1 MSSNGDDDWRTMAGG
16 PAARGA
22 DTVVDGQVLDGQL
35 PEDPE
40 SETLEGDLPSEAP
53 VPDVDAS
60 PRQLSDLGYER
71 YAHRRELGQ
80 GGMGTV
86 DLCLDAQIGRE
97 VALKVLLP
105 EVRGQTARDRF
116 IREARVQAQLEHPG
130 VVPVYDLGVTPS
142 GQPYFAMKRVKGI
155 TLQRILVGLASRT
168 RSLQERF
175 HRRALLSIV
184 ERVCETVAYAHSR
197 GVVHRDLKPA
207 NIMVG
212 DYGEVNV
219 LDWGIAKLRTDSD
232 LTDPTTDEGAPQYT
246 VPGSVIGTAG
256 YMSPEQATGDEID
269 ARADVYTLGVILFE
283 VCTHQPLH
291 RGSAGDRM
299 RSTVNGVDA
308 RPSQRLEDP
317 EFPAEIDAI
326 CEQATSPTPDDRFAD
341 AGEMLAALRAY
352 LEGERN
358 AELRREVATQ
368 HAEAARVSMASERIG
383 SSETVRV
390 QALRELGAAAVLDP
404 GNREMIGMIEKLLT
418 DADATR
424 VPDEVEREIDVER
437 RRGARHA
444 YGRSAVAY
452 AAGTAVLP
460 ILWWMGIRD
469 WPTFVALG
477 VLLVGSAFG
486 ALFLWRSQRAV
497 GALVAPAVPFAFATL
512 AVFSSVVGP
521 LFLVPALAS
530 ATAVAFTVSQRAD
543 WKLRGLINSCSVL
556 SVMIPLG
563 LQQVGVL
570 PPSLDFEGGMVLILP
585 QLVEF
590 PAVPTSVLLFFV
602 ALFVAL
608 VPNILVGRAIE
619 ALNQAERKR
628 LVQNHRL
635 RQMLPG

>member
-1 MSSNGDDDWRTMAGG
+1 MSSNGDDWGEGSRTMAGG

-22 DTVVDGQVLDGQL
+22 DTMVDDL
-35 PEDPE
+35 
-40 SETLEGDLPSEAP
+40 ETETIEGDLPSEAP
-53 VPDVDAS
+53 SPDVDAS
-60 PRQLSDLGYER
+60 PRQLSDLGWER
-71 YAHRRELGQ
+71 YEARRELGE
-80 GGMGTV
+80 GGMGKV
-86 DLCLDAQIGRE
+86 DLCHDHQIGRE
-97 VALKVLLP
+97 VAVKVLLP
-105 EVRGQTARDRF
+105 EVRGRTSRERF

-155 TLQRILVGLASRT
+155 TLQRILVGLASKT
-168 RSLQERF
+168 KSLEDRF

-184 ERVCETVAYAHSR
+184 ERVIETVAYAHSR

-219 LDWGIAKLRTDSD
+219 LDWGIAKLRTDTD

-246 VPGSVIGTAG
+246 VPGSVVGTAG
-256 YMSPEQATGDEID
+256 YMSPEQATGDEVD

-283 VCTHQPLH
+283 CCTHQPLH
-291 RGSAGDRM
+291 KGSAGDRM

-308 RPSQRLEDP
+308 RPSARLDDP
-317 EFPAEIDAI
+317 EFPTEIDVI
-326 CEQATSPTPDDRFAD
+326 CERATAPTPDERYAD
-341 AGEMLAALRAY
+341 AGEMLEALRAY

-358 AELRREVATQ
+358 AELRREVAGQ
-368 HAEAARVSMASERIG
+368 HAEAARVSMASDRIG

-418 DADATR
+418 ETEMRR
-424 VPDEVEREIDVER
+424 VPDEVEQEIEVER
-437 RRGARHA
+437 RRGASLA
-444 YGRSAVAY
+444 YGRSALAY
-452 AAGTAVLP
+452 TAGTAVLP

-469 WPTFVALG
+469 WPTFFALTA
-477 VLLVGSAFG
+477 LLVGSALG
-486 ALFLWRSQRAV
+486 ALVLWRHQRAV

-512 AVFSSVVGP
+512 AVFSAVVGP
-521 LFLVPALAS
+521 FFLVPALAS

-543 WKLRGLINSCSVL
+543 WKMRGLINACSVL
-556 SVMIPLG
+556 SVMIPLA

-570 PPSLDFEGGMVLILP
+570 PRSIDFQGGMILIMP
-585 QLVEF
+585 HLVDF
-590 PAVPTSVLLFFV
+590 PALPTSVLLFFV

-619 ALNQAERKR
+619 ALNHAERKR
-628 LVQNHRL
+628 LIQNHRL